1 MLSHSNYILRASE
14 IYPPTI
20 TGTTMKF
27 DRQKY
32 IDLIFYILSQCYNK
46 PQIGKTIIC
55 CLLYFIDFNYYELY
69 GQLLTKETYIKSKK
83 GIKPKHFNEVTNE
96 LIEKKQLFLRK
107 EPYYHRILH
116 KYYPTIIP
124 TPKFSGKELEI
135 IDFAISQLSN
145 NNASTMIKYAI
156 RDPPIIIADFGED
169 IDCRYVFSRNEKYSA
184 RKIRLYNK

>member
-1 MLSHSNYILRASE
+1 
-14 IYPPTI
+14 
-20 TGTTMKF
+20 MKF
-27 DRQKY
+27 NRQKY

-124 TPKFSGKELEI
+124 TPQFSEKELEI

-145 NNASTMIKYAI
+145 NNASTMIRYAI
-156 RDPPIIIADFGED
+156 RDPPISIADFGED
-169 IDCRYVFSRNEKYSA
+169 IDCRHVFSRNEKYSA
-184 RKIRLYNK
+184 RKIRLHNK

>member
-1 MLSHSNYILRASE
+1 
-14 IYPPTI
+14 
-20 TGTTMKF
+20 MKF

-46 PQIGKTIIC
+46 PQIGKTVIC

-69 GQLLTKETYIKSKK
+69 GQLLTKETYVKSKK

-124 TPKFSGKELEI
+124 TPKFSGEELEI
-135 IDFAISQLSN
+135 IDFAISRLSN
-145 NNASTMIKYAI
+145 NNASKMIKYAI
-156 RDPPIIIADFGED
+156 RDPPITIADFGED
-169 IDCRYVFSRNEKYSA
+169 IDCRHVFSRNEKYSA
-184 RKIRLYNK
+184 RKIRLHNK